1 MNVIVSGERWGRGQK
16 VMAYSD
22 VIFTMLILFLFLCF
36 GSGRS
41 ECNSFWEGRGR
52 TEQIGYFNDLAVM

>member
-1 MNVIVSGERWGRGQK
+1 
-16 VMAYSD
+16 MAYSD